1 MTNATPKRTRTQIA
15 DEIYIGAVVFVRK
28 ARKNGHANLVTKD
41 LFYEIAQERG
51 YGWDD
56 FSIRTV
62 MTIARRNMTSMGET
76 EWIDF

>member
-1 MTNATPKRTRTQIA
+1 MRQRTRTQIA
-15 DEIYIGAVVFVRK
+15 DEIYIGAIVFVRK
-28 ARKNGHANLVTKD
+28 ARKNGHVNMVTRD

-62 MTIARRNMTSMGET
+62 MRIARSNMTSMGET
-76 EWIDF
+76 NLIGF